1 MAEADVEK
9 LRSARAKLVKRRAEL
24 AEIIAGTVGTDET
37 AESFTK
43 IQAAIVA
50 IDRAIGDET
59 PLSFAKLG

>member
-1 MAEADVEK
+1 
-9 LRSARAKLVKRRAEL
+9 L
-24 AEIIAGTVGTDET
+24 AEIIAGTSGTDET